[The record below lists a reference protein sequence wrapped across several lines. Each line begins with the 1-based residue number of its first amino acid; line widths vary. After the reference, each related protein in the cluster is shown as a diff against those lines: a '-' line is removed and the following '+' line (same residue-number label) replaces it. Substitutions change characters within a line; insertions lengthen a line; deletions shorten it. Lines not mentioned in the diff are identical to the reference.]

1 MPTYAVLGATGATGS
16 SILQLLMKNPQNSI
30 HVYVRSKPKLL
41 AQIPDLASNKQIQ
54 IFAGNLTDT
63 SLMASCLQ
71 QTDAVFSTVAS
82 NDNMP
87 GTHIAQ
93 DTAQSI
99 VVALM
104 NLRMANPSSK
114 LPTIIWLSSA
124 SINEKFCEPV
134 PAFAHWLLLT
144 AFSYIYTDLA
154 HAQDYL
160 KLHKEWLNVVLIQP
174 GGLVEDKQHGHS
186 LSTEKQQTFLSYVDL
201 AAGMIEAAEEDV
213 YLWQAVSVLPAT
225 NDTKMEWKMPGRVV
239 KGLTFHFAPWMY
251 WLTKA
256 LHLQ

>member
-16 SILQLLMKNPQNSI
+16 NILKLLMKDPQNCV

-41 AQIPDLASNKQIQ
+41 NQVPDIASDKQIK
-54 IFAGNLTDT
+54 IFTGNLTDT

-71 QTDAVFSTVAS
+71 DTNAVFSTVAS
-82 NDNMP
+82 NDNIP
-87 GTHIAQ
+87 GTHVAQ
-93 DTAQSI
+93 DTAHSV

-104 NLRMANPSSK
+104 DLRMANPQTK

-124 SINEKFCEPV
+124 SINEKFCESV

-160 KLHKEWLNVVLIQP
+160 KMHKDWLNVVLIQP

-186 LSTEKQQTFLSYVDL
+186 LSTEKQQTFLSYIDL
-201 AAGMIEAAEEDV
+201 AAGMIEAAAEDA
-213 YLWQAVSVLPAT
+213 YRWQAVAVLPAT
-225 NDTKMEWKMPGRVV
+225 NDTKIEWRMPGQVV
-239 KGLTFHFAPWMY
+239 KGLVFHFAPWMY
-251 WLTKA
+251 WLSKS